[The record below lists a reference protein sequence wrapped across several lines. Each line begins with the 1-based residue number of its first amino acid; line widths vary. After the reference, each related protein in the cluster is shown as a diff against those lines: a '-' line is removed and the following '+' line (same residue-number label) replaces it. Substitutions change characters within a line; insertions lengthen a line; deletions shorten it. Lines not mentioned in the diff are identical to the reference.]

1 MNNYIINHLF
11 DFWEYLGTQGG
22 FFTNENGYKYSS
34 PSNNTWP
41 SRVFGIDIK
50 VLKIQQLASKMQE
63 GTLPNALGIIEDT
76 FTENLLLSHHFKQ
89 TSVVKGMYLN
99 LTQELKPINNFPNIQ
114 EVITE
119 NEAIDFATIASKS
132 FGYKINPQTIISLLN
147 DRSKIRLYL
156 GKYIGSLASCGIVFL
171 DNNNVSGIHMI
182 GTIPECRGL
191 GLGKAMT
198 NKLIF
203 EAYENKSSEVV
214 LVASKAGERIYAKLG
229 FITQGNLKSY
239 SISK

>member
-1 MNNYIINHLF
+1 MDNYIINHLF
-11 DFWEYLGTQGG
+11 DFWEYLGIQGG
-22 FFTNENGYKYSS
+22 FLTNENGYKYSS
-34 PSNNTWP
+34 PSDISWP
-41 SRVFGIDIK
+41 SKVFGIDIK

-63 GTLPNALGIIEDT
+63 GALPNALGRIEDT
-76 FTENLLLSHHFKQ
+76 FTVNLLLSHHFKQ
-89 TSVVKGMYLN
+89 TSEVKRIYLN
-99 LTQELKPINNFPNIQ
+99 LTQELKPINNSPNIQ

-119 NEAIDFATIASKS
+119 AEATDFATIASKT

-147 DRSKIRLYL
+147 DSSKIRLYL
-156 GKYIGSLASCGIVFL
+156 GKHMGSSASCGIVFL

-182 GTIPECRGL
+182 GTVAECRGL
-191 GLGKAMT
+191 GLGKTMT

-239 SISK
+239 SMSK

>member
-11 DFWEYLGTQGG
+11 NFWEYLGTQGG

-34 PSNNTWP
+34 PSTISWP
-41 SRVFGIDIK
+41 SKVFGIDIK

-63 GTLPNALGIIEDT
+63 GNLPNSLGIIEDT

-99 LTQELKPINNFPNIQ
+99 LTQKLKPINNFPNIQ

-119 NEAIDFATIASKS
+119 TEAIDFATIASKS

-147 DRSKIRLYL
+147 NRPKIRLYL
-156 GKYIGSLASCGIVFL
+156 GKHRGSLVSCGIVFL
-171 DNNNVSGIHMI
+171 DNNNASGIHMI
-182 GTIPECRGL
+182 GTIPDCRGL
-191 GLGKAMT
+191 GLGKTMT
-198 NKLIF
+198 HKLIF
-203 EAYENKSSEVV
+203 EAYQNKSSEVV

-229 FITQGNLKSY
+229 FISQGNLKSY

>member
-11 DFWEYLGTQGG
+11 NFWEYLGTQGG

-34 PSNNTWP
+34 PSTNSWP
-41 SRVFGIDIK
+41 SKVFGIDIK

-63 GTLPNALGIIEDT
+63 GTLPNSLGIIEDT

-99 LTQELKPINNFPNIQ
+99 LTQKLKPINDFPNIQ

-119 NEAIDFATIASKS
+119 TEAIDFATIASKS
-132 FGYKINPQTIISLLN
+132 FGYKINSQTIISLLN
-147 DRSKIRLYL
+147 NSPKIRLYL
-156 GKYIGSLASCGIVFL
+156 GKHRGALASCGIAFL
-171 DNNNVSGIHMI
+171 DNNNATGIHMI
-182 GTIPECRGL
+182 GTIPDCRGL

-198 NKLIF
+198 HKLIF
-203 EAYENKSSEVV
+203 EAYQNKSSKVV

-229 FITQGNLKSY
+229 FISQGNLKSY